1 MSVASASFPEQ
12 RCRLIVQRL
21 LPVLLL
27 ALLVVISPVPA
38 AAAPSDVARFLFPKT
53 VLLTMSDSHGR
64 PLSIGSGLILRPGLV
79 VTNFHVI
86 EGSGSG
92 VAKRI
97 GDNTKYNVLGV
108 VAKDAFRDLAIL
120 QINGLVAEGAELSQR
135 AMIDIGET
143 VFAVGNPRGLEG
155 TFSAGIVSAH
165 RNIKGLDLLQ
175 ITAPISPGSSGGPIA
190 DERGEVVGL
199 AVATFTGGQNLNFAI
214 PARYIKELSNS
225 IGALVPLS
233 KTATASTSQRFY
245 QSIQGEQLRDGVS
258 ASSFLWYGSR
268 PRETLGGYGTFSL
281 SVTNKLKEPIR
292 DPVIM
297 ILFHDPSGRAIDY
310 SVLRPKGILPAGIAK
325 RITGEVDPSTK
336 RITTPISPSNEF
348 MYDDRPATKLEFRTL
363 GFTMDAD

>member
-1 MSVASASFPEQ
+1 MGLLRPVRQNTSRYE
-12 RCRLIVQRL
+12 RCRLIVQHL

-27 ALLVVISPVPA
+27 ALLVVISPVA
-38 AAAPSDVARFLFPKT
+38 GAAAPADVARFLFPKT
-53 VLLTMSDSHGR
+53 VLLTMSDSQGR

-97 GDNTKYNVLGV
+97 GDNTKYNVVGI
-108 VAKDAFRDLAIL
+108 VAKDTFRDLAIL
-120 QINGLVAEGAELSQR
+120 QINGLAAEGAELSQR

-199 AVATFTGGQNLNFAI
+199 AVATFTGGQNLNFAV
-214 PARYIKELSNS
+214 PARYIKR
-225 IGALVPLS
+225 I
-233 KTATASTSQRFY
+233 
-245 QSIQGEQLRDGVS
+245 EQFDRCARPIVKDRDRQHVS
-258 ASSFLWYGSR
+258 
-268 PRETLGGYGTFSL
+268 
-281 SVTNKLKEPIR
+281 
-292 DPVIM
+292 
-297 ILFHDPSGRAIDY
+297 
-310 SVLRPKGILPAGIAK
+310 KGILPTGIAK
-325 RITGEVDPSTK
+325 RITGQVDPSTK
-336 RITTPISPSNEF
+336 QITTPISPSNQY
-348 MYDDRPATKLEFRTL
+348 MYDDRPSTKLEFRTL
-363 GFTMDAD
+363 GFTMAAD

>member
-1 MSVASASFPEQ
+1 
-12 RCRLIVQRL
+12 
-21 LPVLLL
+21 
-27 ALLVVISPVPA
+27 
-38 AAAPSDVARFLFPKT
+38 
-53 VLLTMSDSHGR
+53 
-64 PLSIGSGLILRPGLV
+64 
-79 VTNFHVI
+79 
-86 EGSGSG
+86 
-92 VAKRI
+92 
-97 GDNTKYNVLGV
+97 
-108 VAKDAFRDLAIL
+108 VAKDVFRDLAIL
-120 QINGLVAEGAELSQR
+120 QINGLVTEGAELSQR
-135 AMIDIGET
+135 AMIDIGES

-165 RNIKGLDLLQ
+165 RNIKGLNLLQ

-214 PARYIKELSNS
+214 PARYMKELSNS

-233 KTATASTSQRFY
+233 QTASTSQRFY

-268 PRETLGGYGTFSL
+268 PRETLGSDGTFSL

-310 SVLRPKGILPAGIAK
+310 SVLSPKGILPAGIAK
-325 RITGEVDPSTK
+325 RITGGVDPSTK
-336 RITTPISPSNEF
+336 RLTTPISPSNQF